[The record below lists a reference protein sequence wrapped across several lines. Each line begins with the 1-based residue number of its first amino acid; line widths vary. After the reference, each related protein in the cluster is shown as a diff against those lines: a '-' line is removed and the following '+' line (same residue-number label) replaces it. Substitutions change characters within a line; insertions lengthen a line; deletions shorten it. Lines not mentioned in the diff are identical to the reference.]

1 MSKQQWMDELV
12 KDFVK
17 QLEEGTAPWINPL
30 VESNCMPMNYK
41 SRRMYKGVNV
51 LLLWM
56 KAEQEGFTTP
66 YWMTF
71 KQCKLMGGNVIK
83 GSVGQKIVFFEPKE
97 IETDGGEEEEQEKR
111 YRWITRSYTVFNIE
125 QTDLSQPEKTVSDYD
140 KAQARHPLADDF
152 IERTR
157 AHIIRK
163 KGLRPAYHPK
173 KDLIYI
179 PVVEEYENHDEWY
192 ATIFH
197 ELSHW
202 SGHSTRLSRI
212 TLGKLGTSSYGY
224 EELIAELSAAF
235 LCSYLNIP
243 LEKNQHPEYLANWAA
258 VIGAKPNILFK
269 AANQASVAFEY
280 LKDLAQPEV
289 QDTAVNE

>member
-1 MSKQQWMDELV
+1 MAKQQQWMDELV

-17 QLEEGTAPWINPL
+17 KLEEGTAPWINPL
-30 VESNCMPMNYK
+30 GESNCMPMNYK

-56 KAEQEGFTTP
+56 RMEQEGFTTP

-83 GSVGQKIVFFEPKE
+83 GSAGQKIVFFEPKE
-97 IETDGGEEEEQEKR
+97 IETDSGKEDEEKR

-125 QTDLSQPEKTVSDYD
+125 QTDLSPPEKTVSDDD
-140 KAQARHPLADDF
+140 KAQAKYPVADGF
-152 IERTR
+152 IERTK
-157 AHIIRK
+157 AEIIRK
-163 KGLRPAYHPK
+163 EGLRPAYHPK
-173 KDLIYI
+173 KDIIYM
-179 PVVEEYENHDEWY
+179 PVVEGFSHPDEYY
-192 ATIFH
+192 STLLH

-202 SGHSTRLSRI
+202 SGHPDRLSRI
-212 TLGKLGTSSYGY
+212 TLGKFGTHAYGY

-243 LEKNQHPEYLANWAA
+243 LEKNQHPEYLANWAEA
-258 VIGAKPNILFK
+258 IGEKPNILFK
-269 AANQASVAFEY
+269 ASNQEQAAFEY